1 MGRAGRRFVETER
14 THTAMVDLV
23 TATYR
28 EVLGRRAVALSTP
41 SERFTPPLISRR
53 SRGERADD

>member
-1 MGRAGRRFVETER
+1 
-14 THTAMVDLV
+14 MVDLV

-28 EVLGRRAVALSTP
+28 EALDRRVVALATP
-41 SERFTPPLISRR
+41 ARRSPHVRFTPPLSSRR